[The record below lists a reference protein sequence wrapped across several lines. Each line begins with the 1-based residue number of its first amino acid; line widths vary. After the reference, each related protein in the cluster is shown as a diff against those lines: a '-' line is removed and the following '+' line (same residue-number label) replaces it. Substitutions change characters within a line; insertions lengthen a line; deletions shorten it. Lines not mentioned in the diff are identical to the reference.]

1 MGLIEHLIRMIDE
14 GKPDLFRGPDELI
27 DAEPNQFASLLRE
40 RGLVEIL
47 KGRQRL
53 GQCEH

>member
-53 GQCEH
+53 GQ